1 MVPTS
6 GHILASHASPSGR
19 ASPPARP
26 FGLQLAQDLPCRLG
40 IKINVDRMPTHEE
53 LVDAIERSGL
63 SLITIDLGQD
73 RTR

>member
-1 MVPTS
+1 
-6 GHILASHASPSGR
+6 
-19 ASPPARP
+19 
-26 FGLQLAQDLPCRLG
+26 
-40 IKINVDRMPTHEE
+40 MPTHEE